1 MRLPS
6 RRSLRVQV
14 VAVLALALSPL
25 LVLSLIQGIIE
36 YRAEEQAQLDRLYAT
51 AKLASDELESSLERA
66 QGLTDAVAG
75 RAFAFLG
82 DAQRCGVA
90 LQRVI
95 APYPIVSNIAIVDA
109 EGAVG
114 CSARPNGARVN
125 ASGDAWFAALADGRE
140 TVFSRVMFGQ
150 MSERSV
156 MIAGRRLQTQE
167 GEFVG
172 AVAAAIDVV
181 AAARLV
187 REDLLPAD
195 AVLAII
201 SAEQALAFSGPV
213 NSVDLSDL
221 PVDLRQASRSPPGP
235 SLVENAGFAPGH
247 AVIVTPLA
255 GDELELLL
263 AVPETALDAWGGAD
277 AIATFAL
284 PSLMWL
290 MALVCTWI
298 AVDYFVLRWLS
309 YLRKLARVY
318 GSGRLDVAPT
328 RARRAPAEVRELADT
343 MSRMAGSL
351 DTRTEELESALDQRG
366 ALLREIHHRVKNN
379 LQVIVSLLNLQ
390 AGRMETREAREALY
404 EARRRIN
411 ALALV
416 HRTLYEAEDLRLVAM
431 RSFLQELSRQL
442 EEVSRTAD
450 CNVAVEVESEE
461 IELEPDKA
469 VPLALFITEAVTN
482 AFKHA
487 FRGREDG
494 LIRLRFRRGP
504 DGRCEASISD
514 AGTGLSDEAETGTGS
529 TLMTAFTQQIGGET
543 EMLESD
549 LGGVEVRLTFEGAI
563 NR

>member
-1 MRLPS
+1 
-6 RRSLRVQV
+6 
-14 VAVLALALSPL
+14 
-25 LVLSLIQGIIE
+25 
-36 YRAEEQAQLDRLYAT
+36 
-51 AKLASDELESSLERA
+51 
-66 QGLTDAVAG
+66 
-75 RAFAFLG
+75 
-82 DAQRCGVA
+82 
-90 LQRVI
+90 
-95 APYPIVSNIAIVDA
+95 
-109 EGAVG
+109 
-114 CSARPNGARVN
+114 
-125 ASGDAWFAALADGRE
+125 
-140 TVFSRVMFGQ
+140 
-150 MSERSV
+150 
-156 MIAGRRLQTQE
+156 
-167 GEFVG
+167 
-172 AVAAAIDVV
+172 
-181 AAARLV
+181 
-187 REDLLPAD
+187 
-195 AVLAII
+195 
-201 SAEQALAFSGPV
+201 
-213 NSVDLSDL
+213 
-221 PVDLRQASRSPPGP
+221 
-235 SLVENAGFAPGH
+235 
-247 AVIVTPLA
+247 
-255 GDELELLL
+255 
-263 AVPETALDAWGGAD
+263 
-277 AIATFAL
+277 
-284 PSLMWL
+284 
-290 MALVCTWI
+290 VCTWI

-514 AGTGLSDEAETGTGS
+514 DGTGLSDEAETGTGS
-529 TLMTAFTQQIGGET
+529 TLMTAFTQQMGGET